1 MGAENK
7 SDFLVETSTDGRAGW
22 VGMGGRIHMGR
33 GRFFLVGRLLALV
46 VLLSGC
52 ALSVPPDPGPGVP
65 EGTAPGF
72 EGWSHKTLPGKR
84 PTRYQ
89 VVEAEGRPVVRADA
103 DAAVSLFRRAVRIEP
118 SQLGTIE
125 FAWRVQALLDKAD
138 LTQRGVEDA
147 PVRLLLAFEGDR
159 TTFSARNRMLSDLS
173 QTMTGEPLPYATLM
187 YVWDNQAQVGT
198 VIPAGSGTDRIRKLV
213 LDSGPALTKTWR
225 THVRDI
231 AADYKLVFGEEPG
244 ALVAVAFMT
253 DSDNTRTR
261 AQAWYGPVRIVD
273 SSGRPR

>member
-1 MGAENK
+1 MCGKFFSCRKGFFRTWHLLVLTIMLSACAPTVPLKSSSQAIGAA
-7 SDFLVETSTDGRAGW
+7 S
-22 VGMGGRIHMGR
+22 
-33 GRFFLVGRLLALV
+33 
-46 VLLSGC
+46 
-52 ALSVPPDPGPGVP
+52 
-65 EGTAPGF
+65 PGF
-72 EGWSHKTLPGKR
+72 EDWTHKTLPGKR

-89 VVEAEGRPVVRADA
+89 VTELDGGPAVRAEA
-103 DAAVSLFRRAVRIEP
+103 DAAVSLFRRAVRVEAT
-118 SQLGTIE
+118 QLGSIE
-125 FAWRVQALLDKAD
+125 FAWRVQGMLESAD

-159 TTFSARNRMLSDLS
+159 STFTAKNRMLSDLS

-213 LDSGPALTKTWR
+213 LDSGPALTQTWR

-231 AADYKLVFGEEPG
+231 AADYRLVFGEEPG

-261 AQAWYGPVRIVD
+261 AKAWYRPVRIVD
-273 SSGRPR
+273 STGQPR

>member
-1 MGAENK
+1 MDLGGFIGH
-7 SDFLVETSTDGRAGW
+7 SGVSRSWRLW
-22 VGMGGRIHMGR
+22 VVWLM
-33 GRFFLVGRLLALV
+33 
-46 VLLSGC
+46 LSGC
-52 ALSVPPDPGPGVP
+52 ATNGPVPSVQNSPTLPL
-65 EGTAPGF
+65 GF
-72 EGWSHKTLPGKR
+72 EAWTHKPFPGKR

-89 VVEAEGRPVVRADA
+89 VTEVEGRPVVRADA
-103 DAAVSLFRRAVRIEP
+103 DSAVSLFRRTLRVEAD
-118 SQLGTIE
+118 QLGSIE

-159 TTFSARNRMLSDLS
+159 SRFTARNRMLSELS

-198 VIPAGSGTDRIRKLV
+198 VIPASSGTDRIRKLV

-231 AADYKLVFGEEPG
+231 AADYRLVFGEEPG

-253 DSDNTRTR
+253 DSDNTRART
-261 AQAWYGPVRIVD
+261 QAWYGPVRIVD
-273 SSGRPR
+273 NTGQAR

>member
-1 MGAENK
+1 MFAQ
-7 SDFLVETSTDGRAGW
+7 
-22 VGMGGRIHMGR
+22 
-33 GRFFLVGRLLALV
+33 FFIGHSGSPRRWRLLV
-46 VLLSGC
+46 VTAMLSGC
-52 ALSVPPDPGPGVP
+52 AATVPPDSSSQESAVTPL
-65 EGTAPGF
+65 GF
-72 EGWSHKTLPGKR
+72 EGWTHKTLPGKR

-89 VVEAEGRPVVRADA
+89 VTESEGRPIVRADA
-103 DAAVSLFRRAVRIEP
+103 DAAVSLFRRGLRIEAN
-118 SQLGTIE
+118 QLGSIE
-125 FAWRVQALLDKAD
+125 FAWRVQALLDRAD

-159 TTFSARNRMLSDLS
+159 STFSARNRMLSDLS
-173 QTMTGEPLPYATLM
+173 QTLTGEPLPYATLM

-231 AADYKLVFGEEPG
+231 AADYRLVFGEEPG
-244 ALVAVAFMT
+244 ALVAVALMT

-273 SSGRPR
+273 SAGQPR